1 MRTNAHD
8 GLFWFVTPKVSG
20 EFRVKYG
27 EVVQQPTR
35 THEKGLPDM
44 LLMSRDGAL
53 EAIKA
58 TCKES
63 PLFTGSGF
71 RWGKTAEPWLSK
83 RDANVLSG
91 IAQQR
96 WTICNFTQD
105 WFEVEGQV
113 CLAGDGFPQLK
124 AMDLGDGT
132 FQVVHLGLYN
142 SPHHDTFTVKV
153 GDVITLEQLALEIMG
168 YVLGGNEVF
177 TRNPTCNPGLRL
189 KTEALRALH
198 GRFEAAVENGA
209 TGLNMLREQE
219 E

>member
-8 GLFWFVTPKVSG
+8 GIYWFVTPKVSG
-20 EFRVKYG
+20 ELFVKYG
-27 EVVQQPTR
+27 EVVSQPTR
-35 THEKGLPDM
+35 TREKGLPDM

-63 PLFTGSGF
+63 PLFPNKNF
-71 RWGKTAEPWLSK
+71 IWGKTAEPWLTDK
-83 RDANVLSG
+83 DTYVLSG

-96 WTICNFTQD
+96 WTICNFTRD
-105 WFEVEGQV
+105 WFEVGGQV
-113 CLAGDGFPQLK
+113 CLADDGFPQLK

-132 FQVVHLGLYN
+132 FQVVMLGQYL
-142 SPHHDTFTVKV
+142 SPQHNTFTVKV
-153 GDVITLEQLALEIMG
+153 GDTITLEQFALEIMR
-168 YVLGGNEVF
+168 YVLAGNEVF
-177 TRNPTCNPGLRL
+177 TRYPTCDPGFRL

-219 E
+219 G